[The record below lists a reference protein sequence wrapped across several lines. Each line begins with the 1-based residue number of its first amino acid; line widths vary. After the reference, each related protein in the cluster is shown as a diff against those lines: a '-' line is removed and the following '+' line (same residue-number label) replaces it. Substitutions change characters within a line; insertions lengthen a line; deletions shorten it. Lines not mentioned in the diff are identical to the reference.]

1 MEKMIN
7 HFSHTHPLMLRSSFQ
22 PPAPSRGSLLSLL
35 RPKPDKHCSACQ
47 QCYEGPAYCCDDCS
61 YYLHESCAG
70 LPFEIQHFY
79 HSSHSLTL
87 HGIEYTAVNCNMC
100 QESWMGFTYRCKH
113 CDFKMDIQ
121 CAKLQ
126 PVIRLSIHDHPLT
139 LQVGD
144 TEIKSN
150 FFCDFCNNRCD
161 SNWTFCCKD
170 CNFKIDFDCARML
183 LNYSKQVQHFSHEHW
198 LTLAIVYRNSDVY
211 SPVCCFLCD
220 KPCNGPT
227 YVCFLC
233 KFNLHE
239 FCLESLQTVIQNPFH
254 KHPLIKFEKKV
265 DDSTSCSACGEPC
278 LDTTFACLKCKYL
291 FHELC
296 IQLPQE
302 IQHFFHPCPLILRQE
317 TTEFTC
323 KGCEKS
329 RTQFAFHCN
338 ICHFYL
344 DVQCALM
351 FTENF
356 EGQKCIKNSS
366 HRHPLILC
374 NKERNGHVNCNGCLQ
389 VIFGEIYGC
398 VQCNFYLHRSCAAAP
413 QQIKHPFHPNH
424 TLTLRYGENLWCMV
438 SILKSLDERGK
449 VKYLRH
455 KHLSKSYHPETEV
468 CCGVCEKSISGPSY
482 NCISCKFFIH
492 QDCLEPVEKVQH
504 PFHPHEHVLT
514 LPKPSINYKGHRH
527 QFTFFKKV
535 YDDPEC
541 EVCKF
546 RYNDPPSYLRCAECD
561 FNVHLLCAALPSTIN
576 HKCHIDPLDLEDY
589 FADDDSSD
597 DDSGEYYCDACEE
610 TRDKQECVYR
620 CAECSNYVAHINC
633 VLDEAVVFIVLK
645 LKDETFL
652 KI

>member
-1 MEKMIN
+1 M
-7 HFSHTHPLMLRSSFQ
+7 
-22 PPAPSRGSLLSLL
+22 
-35 RPKPDKHCSACQ
+35 
-47 QCYEGPAYCCDDCS
+47 
-61 YYLHESCAG
+61 
-70 LPFEIQHFY
+70 
-79 HSSHSLTL
+79 
-87 HGIEYTAVNCNMC
+87 
-100 QESWMGFTYRCKH
+100 
-113 CDFKMDIQ
+113 
-121 CAKLQ
+121 
-126 PVIRLSIHDHPLT
+126 
-139 LQVGD
+139 
-144 TEIKSN
+144 
-150 FFCDFCNNRCD
+150 
-161 SNWTFCCKD
+161 
-170 CNFKIDFDCARML
+170 
-183 LNYSKQVQHFSHEHW
+183 
-198 LTLAIVYRNSDVY
+198 
-211 SPVCCFLCD
+211 
-220 KPCNGPT
+220 
-227 YVCFLC
+227 
-233 KFNLHE
+233 
-239 FCLESLQTVIQNPFH
+239 
-254 KHPLIKFEKKV
+254 IKFEKKV

-338 ICHFYL
+338 RCHFYL

-413 QQIKHPFHPNH
+413 QEIKHPFHPNH
-424 TLTLRYGENLWCMV
+424 TLTLRYGENLWCKV

-455 KHLSKSYHPETEV
+455 EHLSKSYHPEAEV

-504 PFHPHEHVLT
+504 PFHPHDHVLT
-514 LPKPSINYKGHRH
+514 LPK
-527 QFTFFKKV
+527 V
-535 YDDPEC
+535 
-541 EVCKF
+541 KF
-546 RYNDPPSYLRCAECD
+546 R
-561 FNVHLLCAALPSTIN
+561 
-576 HKCHIDPLDLEDY
+576 
-589 FADDDSSD
+589 
-597 DDSGEYYCDACEE
+597 CDAC
-610 TRDKQECVYR
+610 
-620 CAECSNYVAHINC
+620 YVKTHNRLPFFFMD
-633 VLDEAVVFIVLK
+633 VM
-645 LKDETFL
+645 
-652 KI
+652 